1 MKNEAHDA
9 ILAIRDREV
18 GRLRA
23 MSEPGVSRAP
33 SSGKWCAKEV
43 LGHLIDS
50 AGNNAQRFVRA
61 QLSTELAFPGYEQD
75 RWVEVQD
82 YAHEDWKG
90 LVELWSA
97 LNAHLAHVVS
107 RISAANM
114 ATSCRIGGKDP
125 VSLAAVIESYITH
138 IEHHLA
144 QL

>member
-1 MKNEAHDA
+1 VKNEAHGA
-9 ILAIRDREV
+9 ILAVRDREV

-23 MSEPGVSRAP
+23 MGEPDVSRRP
-33 SSGKWCAKEV
+33 SPGKWCPKEI

-61 QLSTELAFPGYEQD
+61 QLAAELAFPAYEQEK
-75 RWVEVQD
+75 WVAVQD

-107 RISAANM
+107 RIPAAKL
-114 ATSCRIGGKDP
+114 ATPCHIGDKEPLG
-125 VSLAAVIESYITH
+125 LAAVIESYITH
-138 IEHHLA
+138 MEHHLA
-144 QL
+144 QM

>member
-1 MKNEAHDA
+1 MKNTSHDA

-23 MSEPGVSRAP
+23 MSEPGISRAP
-33 SSGKWCAKEV
+33 SPGKWCAKEV

-61 QLSTELAFPGYEQD
+61 QLSTELAFPGYEQEK
-75 RWVEVQD
+75 WVAVQD

-107 RISAANM
+107 RIPAAGM
-114 ATSCRIGGKDP
+114 ATPCRIGDKEP
-125 VSLAAVIESYITH
+125 VSLGAVIESYITH

>member
-1 MKNEAHDA
+1 MSRGMDET

-23 MSEPGVSRAP
+23 MGEPGVSRRP
-33 SSGKWCAKEV
+33 SPGKWCKKEI

-61 QLSTELAFPGYEQD
+61 QLAAELSFPAYEQAK
-75 RWVEVQD
+75 WVAVQD
-82 YAHEDWKG
+82 HASEDWSV

-97 LNAHLAHVVS
+97 LTAHIAHVVS
-107 RISAANM
+107 RIPEAKLS
-114 ATSCRIGGKDP
+114 TPCRIGDGDP
-125 VSLAAVIESYITH
+125 QSLSALIEGYVTH
-138 IEHHLA
+138 TEHHLA

>member
-1 MKNEAHDA
+1 MKNTSHDA

-23 MSEPGVSRAP
+23 MSEPGVSLAP
-33 SSGKWCAKEV
+33 TPGKWCAKEI

-61 QLSTELAFPGYEQD
+61 QLSTELAFPGYEQEK
-75 RWVEVQD
+75 WVAVQD

-107 RISAANM
+107 RIPAATM
-114 ATSCRIGGKDP
+114 ATPCRIGDKEP
-125 VSLAAVIESYITH
+125 VSLAAVIEGYITH

>member
-1 MKNEAHDA
+1 MKNESHDA

-18 GRLRA
+18 GRLQA
-23 MSEPGVSRAP
+23 MSEPGVSRTP
-33 SSGKWCAKEV
+33 SPGKWCAKEV

-61 QLSTELAFPGYEQD
+61 QLSAELAFPGYEQD

-107 RISAANM
+107 RISAAKM
-114 ATSCRIGGKDP
+114 ATPCRIGGKDP

>member
-1 MKNEAHDA
+1 MKNEARDS

-33 SSGKWCAKEV
+33 SPGKWCAKEV
-43 LGHLIDS
+43 IGHLIDS

-75 RWVEVQD
+75 RWVEVQG
-82 YAHEDWKG
+82 YVHEDWRG

-107 RISAANM
+107 RIPASKLS
-114 ATSCRIGGKDP
+114 TPCRIGDKEP

-138 IEHHLA
+138 VAHHLA
-144 QL
+144 KL

>member
-1 MKNEAHDA
+1 MKIEAPEA

-23 MSEPGVSRAP
+23 MGEPGVSRAP
-33 SSGKWCAKEV
+33 SPGKWCAKEI

-61 QLSTELAFPGYEQD
+61 QLSAELAFPAYEQEK
-75 RWVEVQD
+75 WVAVQD
-82 YAHEDWKG
+82 YAHEDWGG
-90 LVELWSA
+90 LVELWCA

-107 RISAANM
+107 RIPAAKM
-114 ATSCRIGGKDP
+114 ATPCRIGGKEP

-138 IEHHLA
+138 MEHHLA

>member
-1 MKNEAHDA
+1 MSRQSQET

-23 MSEPGVSRAP
+23 MGEPDVSRRP
-33 SSGKWCAKEV
+33 SPGKWCKKEI

-61 QLSTELAFPGYEQD
+61 QLSAELSFPAYEQAK
-75 RWVEVQD
+75 WVAVQD
-82 YAHEDWKG
+82 YASADWDN

-97 LNAHLAHVVS
+97 ITAHLAHVVS
-107 RISAANM
+107 RIPAAKLS
-114 ATSCRIGGKDP
+114 TPCRIGDGDP
-125 VSLAAVIESYITH
+125 QSLGAVIEGYVTH
-138 IEHHLA
+138 TEHHLA